1 MKRPDLASGLALAG
15 VGIFVIQQSRQ
26 LTYQDEF
33 GPGPGLLPLWLGVL
47 LTALAFGQAAAALRR
62 PGGQPPVSTSSEADA
77 NQSRPRRLLLTLAGL
92 ALTAGLLEWLGFI
105 VSFALLAFF
114 LVYMVER
121 RSFTQAV
128 TVALVMSLAFLLV
141 FRVIVPIPLPL
152 NAWGF

>member
-1 MKRPDLASGLALAG
+1 
-15 VGIFVIQQSRQ
+15 
-26 LTYQDEF
+26 
-33 GPGPGLLPLWLGVL
+33 
-47 LTALAFGQAAAALRR
+47 
-62 PGGQPPVSTSSEADA
+62 VSTSSEADA

-114 LVYMVER
+114 LVFMVQR